1 MAGAKWSL
9 PFSGGACIGM
19 HWTFCSVSAKAAF
32 NLNSMSSPSHWFS
45 KPCPHPPNQPTPWWP
60 WHRDVASQANIFP
73 ALGMICLRWN
83 YINLEDEN
91 KKFWKRNM
99 HFRQS
104 SKRRSSASLFQWSIC
119 SAEVR
124 WNASQLTRHATC
136 PDQRGGNC
144 SQPIWSIG
152 ICINKWQNWFW
163 TTWTDFCLPA
173 KCNFSI
179 GGNLAAWNLCLHR
192 I

>member
-1 MAGAKWSL
+1 MAGVKWPL

-104 SKRRSSASLFQWSIC
+104 SKRRSSASLFQCIC
-119 SAEVR
+119 SAEVSMER
-124 WNASQLTRHATC
+124 FSVDTACNMSWPAGRQL
-136 PDQRGGNC
+136 
-144 SQPIWSIG
+144 QP
-152 ICINKWQNWFW
+152 
-163 TTWTDFCLPA
+163 T
-173 KCNFSI
+173 
-179 GGNLAAWNLCLHR
+179 NLVHWHMYQ
-192 I
+192 